1 MSLFRLDKN
10 YFDSFKILTA
20 PKRTFTSGS
29 GQGVTGAIKV
39 FPLASLGMKE
49 VPQAGDPD
57 SPPLADSLE
66 EYRLSV
72 LAAGEISSG
81 SLNEYMSMVNAAGV
95 SARRQKEVEILRFEP
110 SFRFTSDTLRKRTI
124 QEVLFPFY
132 RSQYGSTCNWAFT
145 NYHTLN
151 FFNTGEPLL

>member
-10 YFDSFKILTA
+10 YFDTFKILTA

-49 VPQAGDPD
+49 VPQEGDPD
-57 SPPLADSLE
+57 SPPLADTLE

-72 LAAGEISSG
+72 LTPTLPATSSAVSHWQSEPSNGFLAATASISFGE
-81 SLNEYMSMVNAAGV
+81 LDRYMSMVNSAGV

-124 QEVLFPFY
+124 CY
-132 RSQYGSTCNWAFT
+132 
-145 NYHTLN
+145 
-151 FFNTGEPLL
+151 